1 MKNLILILF
10 FLVATN
16 SSYSDTK
23 SSVTL
28 AADDWC
34 PFTCDPN
41 AQQATKGLLFDI
53 ASAALNES
61 KFEMKYEF
69 INWARATALMK
80 KQKIDG
86 LIGVYASDF
95 PELLLTKSPLMIS
108 QDCFYSKSESTDLKN
123 WQWNGLKSLDGLKVG
138 IINGYGYGE
147 IIDNFK
153 LTAAGKKIFFES
165 SGDNPLN
172 QNIKKI
178 EKNRIQLILENKMVI
193 DYLKSQNS
201 ELKLTQHGCLEEKKI
216 YIGFVNTP
224 KNIEI
229 IKKIDLFMASPQSEA
244 KIKSILQKYLK

>member
-1 MKNLILILF
+1 MYNLILASFIL
-10 FLVATN
+10 LITN
-16 SSYSDTK
+16 MSYSDTK

-34 PFTCDPN
+34 PFTCDPKSPTP
-41 AQQATKGLLFDI
+41 AKGVLFDI
-53 ASAALNES
+53 ATAALSES
-61 KFEMKYEF
+61 KIEIKYEF

-95 PELLLTKSPLMIS
+95 PELLLTKNPLMIS
-108 QDCFYSKSESTDLKN
+108 QDCFYSKSESSDLKN

-147 IIDNFK
+147 IVDNFK
-153 LTAAGKKIFFES
+153 LTPAGKQIFFES
-165 SGDNPLN
+165 SGDNPLT

-193 DYLKSQNS
+193 DYLKSQNKQ
-201 ELKLTQHGCLEEKKI
+201 LKLTQHGCLEDKKI
-216 YIGFVNTP
+216 YIGFINTP